1 MTILLRDILGS
12 KGRAVV
18 TVSVHTR
25 LSEVVQTLVKHN
37 IGSLVICDGERM
49 VGIVTER
56 DILRT
61 VAEVGVGLEN
71 IPVAQR
77 MTSDVISGAPD
88 DNVDKI
94 MGLMTERR
102 IRHMPVLDQGRL
114 AGMVSI
120 GDLVKA
126 QHDRVTM
133 EHQQLMNYIQS

>member
-1 MTILLRDILGS
+1 MSVLLRDILGS

-18 TVSVHTR
+18 TVGVDTR

-37 IGSLVICDGERM
+37 IGSLVVCDGERM

-61 VAEVGVGLEN
+61 VAEVGVGLEDV
-71 IPVAQR
+71 PVAQR
-77 MTSDVISGAPD
+77 MTPNVISGAPD

-94 MGLMTERR
+94 MGVMTENR
-102 IRHMPVLDQGRL
+102 IRHLPVLDQGQL

-126 QHDRVTM
+126 QHDRMTM